1 MGGHTV
7 HASAAV
13 RQRTHDC
20 VARIAATYQEVV
32 IYQPAG
38 HYWALQWLETAIFLG
53 TAALLLGFCLAWV
66 GRAAGR

>member
-13 RQRTHDC
+13 RQRTHAC